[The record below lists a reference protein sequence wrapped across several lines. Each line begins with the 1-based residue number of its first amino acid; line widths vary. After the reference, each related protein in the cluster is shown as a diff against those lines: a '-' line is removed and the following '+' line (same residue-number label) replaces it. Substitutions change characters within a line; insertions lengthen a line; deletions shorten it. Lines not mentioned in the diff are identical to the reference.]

1 MFVLMAVYCCADVN
15 WIIAILFVEG
25 KLHVINLKNNI
36 GLIIIRMYSNCKTS
50 PLEI

>member
-1 MFVLMAVYCCADVN
+1 MAGYCCADVK
-15 WIIAILFVEG
+15 WIIATLFAEG
-25 KLHVINLKNNI
+25 KLHVIKLKNNI